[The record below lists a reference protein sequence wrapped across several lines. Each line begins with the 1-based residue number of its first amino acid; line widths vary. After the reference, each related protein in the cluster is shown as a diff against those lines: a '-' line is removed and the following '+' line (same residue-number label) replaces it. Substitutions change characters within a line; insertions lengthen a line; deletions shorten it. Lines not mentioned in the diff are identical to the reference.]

1 MGEGIH
7 WNSLKGRG
15 KLKKKL
21 LSFIYVVL
29 LAAGAYWFRGADLLT
44 KTTEENTSSS
54 AQFTLHFPTDRYP
67 ETAQHIKEAIQ
78 TGKSSVCTIDREGA
92 EQNRKQ
98 SLAGVP
104 ARKGYDRDE
113 WPMAMCSEGGK
124 GANVKYIAP
133 KDNRGAGSWVSHQL
147 DEYEDGTRVKF
158 VVK

>member
-1 MGEGIH
+1 M
-7 WNSLKGRG
+7 
-15 KLKKKL
+15 KKKM
-21 LSFIYVVL
+21 LSFITVVL
-29 LAAGAYWFRGADLLT
+29 LAAGVYWFKGADLLT
-44 KTTEENTSSS
+44 KTPEENPSSS
-54 AQFTLHFPTDRYP
+54 AQVTLHFPTDRYP

-104 ARKGYDRDE
+104 TRKGYDRDE
-113 WPMAMCSEGGK
+113 WPMAMCSEGGQ

-147 DEYEDGTRVKF
+147 DEYEDGTRVRF
-158 VVK
+158 VVR

>member
-1 MGEGIH
+1 M
-7 WNSLKGRG
+7 
-15 KLKKKL
+15 KKKL
-21 LSFIYVVL
+21 LSFIVLVVL
-29 LAAGAYWFRGADLLT
+29 AVSAYWLEGDNLLT
-44 KTTEENTSSS
+44 KITGETPPSS
-54 AQFTLHFPTDRYP
+54 AQVTLKFPSGRYP

-78 TGKSSVCTIDREGA
+78 AGKSPVCTIDREGA
-92 EQNRKQ
+92 EQNRKH

-104 ARKGYDRDE
+104 TRKGFDRDE

-147 DEYEDGTRVKF
+147 DQYEDGTRVKF

>member
-1 MGEGIH
+1 
-7 WNSLKGRG
+7 LKGRE

-21 LSFIYVVL
+21 LSFIALVL
-29 LAAGAYWFRGADLLT
+29 LAAGAYWFEGGNLLT
-44 KTTEENTSSS
+44 KITGENPPSS
-54 AQFTLHFPTDRYP
+54 AAQVTLQFPSGRYP

-78 TGKSSVCTIDREGA
+78 AGKSPVCTIDREGA
-92 EQNRKQ
+92 ELNRKH
-98 SLAGVP
+98 SLTGVP
-104 ARKGYDRDE
+104 TRKGYDRDE

-158 VVK
+158 VIK

>member
-1 MGEGIH
+1 M
-7 WNSLKGRG
+7 
-15 KLKKKL
+15 KKIL
-21 LSFIYVVL
+21 LSFITVVL
-29 LAAGAYWFRGADLLT
+29 LAAGAYWFKGVDLLT
-44 KTTEENTSSS
+44 KTPQENPSSS
-54 AQFTLHFPTDRYP
+54 TQVTLQFPSDRYP

-92 EQNRKQ
+92 EQNRKH

-104 ARKGYDRDE
+104 TRKGYDRDE
-113 WPMAMCSEGGK
+113 WPMAMCSEGGN

>member
-1 MGEGIH
+1 M
-7 WNSLKGRG
+7 
-15 KLKKKL
+15 KKKL
-21 LSFIYVVL
+21 LSFITVVL
-29 LAAGAYWFRGADLLT
+29 LATGMYWFKGVDLLT
-44 KTTEENTSSS
+44 KTPQENPSSS
-54 AQFTLHFPTDRYP
+54 AQVTLHFPSDRYP

-92 EQNRKQ
+92 EQNRKH